1 MGVGHEH
8 SDVWASYEA
17 LRSAPE
23 PSRVALLE
31 LSSELGR
38 RLAGSQPARA
48 AKVLHDAVDEVGAE
62 VAELGPA
69 EVEATVQVLRQL
81 AELLERL
88 GRADDAREAAAME
101 RRLLDR
107 TVETLEHTVDLR
119 TRQLEQAL
127 VDLRVLS
134 DRSQL
139 DPLTGLAGRRRLGEV
154 MADLVDRRVG
164 CAVLAI
170 DLDRFGRLNETLGHQ
185 IGDELLVEQA
195 RRLQQSAR
203 PHDTVARWG
212 SDEFVV
218 VMPGVGDLDVASRV
232 ADLVREALAAPFR
245 SSSGESVVSTI
256 SVGVAVSPGDL
267 DDPEALLRE
276 ADLAL
281 ERAKALGKGRV
292 EVFGSELEATAR
304 RRFDTEHLLR
314 DALAE
319 RRFEMYFQ
327 PVHSNVPGYPISAE
341 ALIRLH
347 HPDGTL
353 LAPGAFLDV
362 AEETGLARPIGDW
375 VIDETCRIAA
385 GWSQLGTPFRV
396 AVNVSATQLD
406 ADFPA
411 VVAEA
416 LGRHGLL
423 PSSLVMELT
432 EHTLLQADEEQVAA
446 LTRIRDTG
454 VHLALDDFGTA
465 YSSLSHLRRFPVD
478 VVKIDKSFVAGICR
492 SDQDNAIVRAVVDL
506 SQTFRFRV
514 VAEGVETAEQLDQQR
529 RLGCHGAQG
538 YLIGRPKPAR
548 AFGELLGTLP
558 LLEALGRS

>member
-1 MGVGHEH
+1 MGVGHDH
-8 SDVWASYEA
+8 SDVWARYES
-17 LRSAPE
+17 LRSSPQ

-48 AKVLHDAVDEVGAE
+48 AQVLHDAVEEVGAE
-62 VAELGPA
+62 AVDLSPA
-69 EVEATVQVLRQL
+69 EVEATVHVLRQL

-88 GRADDAREAAAME
+88 GRADDARDAAAME

-107 TVETLEHTVDLR
+107 TVETLEQTVDLR

-185 IGDELLVEQA
+185 IG
-195 RRLQQSAR
+195 
-203 PHDTVARWG
+203 
-212 SDEFVV
+212 SDVFVV
-218 VMPGVGDLDVASRV
+218 VMPGVGDLDAASRA
-232 ADLVREALAAPFR
+232 ADVVREALAAPFH

-256 SVGVAVSPGDL
+256 SVGVAVSPGEL

-314 DALAE
+314 ESLAE

-385 GWSQLGTPFRV
+385 GWSRLGTPFRV

-406 ADFPA
+406 AEFPA
-411 VVAEA
+411 VVAESLA
-416 LGRHGLL
+416 RHGLP

-446 LTRIRDTG
+446 LTSIRATG

>member
-1 MGVGHEH
+1 MGPPDDHA
-8 SDVWASYEA
+8 DLWARYEE
-17 LRSAPE
+17 LRSATE
-23 PSRVALLE
+23 PRASELLS

-38 RLAGSQPARA
+38 RLADTDPERA
-48 AKVLHDAVDEVGAE
+48 IEVLRDAVDEASS
-62 VAELGPA
+62 GPRA
-69 EVEATVQVLRQL
+69 DDVDTTVRVLRDL
-81 AELLERL
+81 VELLERL
-88 GRADDAREAAAME
+88 GRPDEAREVAAHE

-107 TVETLEHTVDLR
+107 TVETLEHTIDLR

-127 VDLRVLS
+127 VDLRHLA
-134 DRSQL
+134 DQSQL
-139 DPLTGLAGRRRLGEV
+139 DPLTGLPGRRLLAEV
-154 MADLVDRRVG
+154 MAELVARREP

-170 DLDRFGRLNETLGHQ
+170 DLDRFARLNETLGHQ
-185 IGDELLVEQA
+185 TGDELLVEQA
-195 RRLQQSAR
+195 RPLQETAR

-218 VMPGVGDLDVASRV
+218 VMPGIGSLDAATRI
-232 ADLVREALAAPFR
+232 ADIVRTALAQPFH
-245 SSSGESVVSTI
+245 SSTGELVVSTI
-256 SVGVAVSPGDL
+256 SVGVAVAT
-267 DDPEALLRE
+267 DDVTDAEALLRE

-292 EVFGSELEATAR
+292 EVYGDEMQTTAR
-304 RRFDTEHLLR
+304 RRYDTEHLLR
-314 DALAE
+314 LALE
-319 RRFEMYFQ
+319 EHRFELYFQ
-327 PVHSNVPGYPISAE
+327 PVHSNSLGYPIAAE

-385 GWSQLGTPFRV
+385 GWSHLGTPVRV
-396 AVNVSATQLD
+396 AVNVSAIQLD

-411 VVAEA
+411 VVADA
-416 LGRHGLL
+416 LGRHGLP

-432 EHTLLQADEEQVAA
+432 EHTLLQADEEQVDA
-446 LTRIRDTG
+446 LTRIRGTG
-454 VHLALDDFGTA
+454 VNLALDDFGTA

-558 LLEALGRS
+558 LLEALGRG